1 MKIHG
6 GLNALFFSALAIA
19 PLAWFQ
25 KGRLPAA
32 AEIREELRQSP
43 IQREAAEDRFAFSYK
58 GRPYNVQPLARYELW
73 GLVVSHNHTTGLADI
88 YHDGKSLDTKDVCVI
103 WGTNVTTDDF
113 HRVKFWNGPW
123 TCNWRYPD
131 GVTVRPSEVS
141 NNHLITDQEILRT
154 AIARLRVGDQI
165 HLTGRLVAYQDAAQP
180 EFWRN
185 SSLTRY
191 DTGNGACEVVFVQGV
206 TVLKPGAPL
215 WNLLWS
221 VSFWLL
227 ILIPLFKFGLNLIGH

>member
-1 MKIHG
+1 
-6 GLNALFFSALAIA
+6 
-19 PLAWFQ
+19 
-25 KGRLPAA
+25 
-32 AEIREELRQSP
+32 
-43 IQREAAEDRFAFSYK
+43 
-58 GRPYNVQPLARYELW
+58 
-73 GLVVSHNHTTGLADI
+73 
-88 YHDGKSLDTKDVCVI
+88 
-103 WGTNVTTDDF
+103 
-113 HRVKFWNGPW
+113 
-123 TCNWRYPD
+123 
-131 GVTVRPSEVS
+131 VS